1 MPHTLWT
8 ATISHIGS
16 DSAMMIEEGVV
27 ILFGEPVPPALADVA
42 LVHTNSEKAVREIAP
57 GDVITIGDATYTID
71 DLGELANNNLN
82 ELGHIVLY
90 VNKTDQTVL
99 PGAVIVSGATGI
111 TPTVGDVI
119 TITGP

>member
-90 VNKTDQTVL
+90 VKKTDQTVL

>member
-57 GDVITIGDATYTID
+57 GDVITIGDATYSID